1 MDKSFYIII
10 GISFVFS
17 ALVMVLVSVPLIRE
31 RVAMNKTYGVR
42 IPKAF
47 ESEAN
52 WYTINKRG
60 GRLLASCSIGVAL
73 AGVPFLS
80 IKPAP
85 AAWSFWTLILAPLWL
100 LALVLWRLKSFAAD
114 LP

>member
-10 GISFVFS
+10 GMGFVLS
-17 ALVMVLVSVPLIRE
+17 ALVMVLISVPLIRG
-31 RVAMNKTYGVR
+31 RVAMNKTYGIR

-52 WYTINKRG
+52 WYTINKFG
-60 GRLLASCSIGVAL
+60 GGVLAVCSIGFAA
-73 AGVPFLS
+73 AGLLFLS

-85 AAWSFWTLILAPLWL
+85 AAWGFWVLILAPLWL
-100 LALVLWRLKSFAAD
+100 LALVLWRIRSFAGH
-114 LP
+114 LQ